1 MKRTRLVRLIGVILC
16 LILLFALPVFSLADA
31 GNFSGGSDYGGSS
44 GGDSWGGSSSWG
56 SDYSSGGYYYSDGG
70 DSSGDGGGGF
80 FIFLIIGAIVL
91 FLYFKNKG
99 KMNAASQSAGTAT
112 VAGAAQGALK
122 PVSALLTD
130 DPEFSENELK
140 EKISNL
146 YMKLQDAWEGK
157 AWEPMRAHMTD
168 ELYNQFARQLDEYIR
183 NHQTNHVDR
192 IAVLGVELRG
202 VRQDEVNDAVI
213 ARVKSRIVDYVV
225 DDNTGALIS
234 GSKTKELFMEYE
246 WTLIRSRGVKTEH
259 SDNPETVHC
268 ANCGAPLEISYS
280 AKCGYCGSVT
290 VNSQYDW
297 VISAIKGISQRS
309 A

>member
-16 LILLFALPVFSLADA
+16 LALLTALPVFSLADA

-44 GGDSWGGSSSWG
+44 GGGSWGGSSSWD
-56 SDYSSGGYYYSDGG
+56 SDYSSSGSYYSGGG
-70 DSSGDGGGGF
+70 DSSDGGGGLV
-80 FIFLIIGAIVL
+80 IFLIIGAIVL

-99 KMNAASQSAGTAT
+99 KMNAASQNAGTAT
-112 VAGAAQGALK
+112 VVSAAQGALK

-157 AWEPMRAHMTD
+157 AWEPMRAHMTE

-192 IAVLGVELRG
+192 IAVLSVELRG

-268 ANCGAPLEISYS
+268 ASCGAPLEISYS

>member
-1 MKRTRLVRLIGVILC
+1 MKRTRLVRLIGLILC
-16 LILLFALPVFSLADA
+16 IALITALPVFSLADA

-44 GGDSWGGSSSWG
+44 GGDSWGGSSSWD
-56 SDYSSGGYYYSDGG
+56 SDYSSGGYFYSGSG
-70 DSSGDGGGGF
+70 DSSDDGGGGF
-80 FIFLIIGAIVL
+80 FIFLIIGVIVL
-91 FLYFKNKG
+91 VLFFQNKG
-99 KMNAASQSAGTAT
+99 KMNAASQNAGNVATAGTP
-112 VAGAAQGALK
+112 QGVLK
-122 PVSALLTD
+122 PISTLLAE
-130 DPEFSENELK
+130 DPEFSENEMK
-140 EKISNL
+140 ERISNL

-157 AWEPMRAHMTD
+157 AWEPMRAHMTE

-183 NHQTNHVDR
+183 NHHTNHVDR
-192 IAVLGVELRG
+192 IAVLSVELRG
-202 VRQDEVNDAVI
+202 VRQDEVNDALI
-213 ARVKSRIVDYVV
+213 ARIKSRIVDYVV

-259 SDNPETVHC
+259 NDHPETVNC
-268 ANCGAPLEISYS
+268 ANCGAPLDLSYS